1 MKGKPMKEK
10 VIFTLSLA
18 CFIGIMWLS
27 SITQTTNVKPVF
39 SDKLTT
45 PHQASN
51 IIEYIDDV
59 PPETTDVDDVT
70 PKSDYSAVEACSLK
84 PIETDIFTFGDAFQY
99 YRQCLGSDSNFQWKG
114 RTYTTLLS
122 EEVIIHVADS
132 VQVNEE
138 AKKNNEVSEIR

>member
-1 MKGKPMKEK
+1 MKGNPMKEK

-27 SITQTTNVKPVF
+27 SITQTINVKPVF

-59 PPETTDVDDVT
+59 PPKTTDVDDVT
-70 PKSDYSAVEACSLK
+70 PESDYSAVEACSLK
-84 PIETDIFTFGDAFQY
+84 PIETDIFTFGDAFQH
-99 YRQCLGSDSNFQWKG
+99 YRQCLGSDSSFHWKG
-114 RTYTTLLS
+114 SIYTTLFS
-122 EEVIIHVADS
+122 DEVIIQVADS
-132 VQVNEE
+132 VQVEE
-138 AKKNNEVSEIR
+138 KAAKNNQVSETH

>member
-27 SITQTTNVKPVF
+27 SITQTINVKPVF

-51 IIEYIDDV
+51 IIEYIDNI
-59 PPETTDVDDVT
+59 PTKITDVDYVT
-70 PKSDYSAVEACSLK
+70 PESDYSSMEACSLK
-84 PIETDIFTFGDAFQY
+84 PIKTDIFTFGDAFQY
-99 YRQCLGSDSNFQWKG
+99 YRQCLGSDSSFHWKG
-114 RTYTTLLS
+114 SIYTTLYS
-122 EEVIIHVADS
+122 DEVIIQVADS
-132 VQVNEE
+132 VQVEE
-138 AKKNNEVSEIR
+138 KTAKNNQVSETH